1 MQRYSK
7 SPFKR
12 GIHNGLKIE
21 NKAEEATVYIYDEIS
36 YWGITADDLAKQL
49 EDITA
54 GTIHVRINSPGGKVS
69 DGTAIYNLLKQHSA
83 KVIIHVDGLAAS
95 IASLIAMAG
104 DEVHMGEGAY
114 MMVHSPWSIMIG
126 TADDFRQEAD
136 LLDKVGRTISQIYQG
151 KSGKTEE
158 EINQLMADETWMT
171 ADEAVE
177 MGFADKVDKGTEK
190 EKKNQVK
197 NLFDLSVFANVPDL
211 LKAKKDLPD
220 ERTLERIL
228 RDSGCSKKQAQAIL
242 AKGYSEDLRDSD
254 ASEDIPPV
262 EPLRDAEVKPVKV
275 KDQISV
281 AESQRDD
288 ASKSPPVG
296 YRISEKHLKPN
307 YQNRGE

>member
-21 NKAEEATVYIYDEIS
+21 NKTDEATIYIYDEIS
-36 YWGITADDLAKQL
+36 WWGITADDLVKQL
-49 EDITA
+49 ADITA
-54 GTIHVRINSPGGKVS
+54 GTIHVRVNSPGGSVF
-69 DGTAIYNLLKQHSA
+69 DGTAIFNALKQHSA
-83 KVIIHVDGLAAS
+83 KVIVHVDGLAAS

-104 DEVHMGEGAY
+104 DEVHMGEGSY
-114 MMVHSPWSIMIG
+114 MMVHQPWSIMIG

-136 LLDKVGRTISQIYQG
+136 LLDKVGGTISQIYQG

-197 NLFDLSVFANVPDL
+197 NLFDLSVFANVPD
-211 LKAKKDLPD
+211 D
-220 ERTLERIL
+220 L
-228 RDSGCSKKQAQAIL
+228 RDIRTSPTAREMEQALRDVGCSAKNAKAIL
-242 AKGYSEDLRDSD
+242 AKGFDGDLRD
-254 ASEDIPPV
+254 EEPPA
-262 EPLRDAEVKPVKV
+262 EPEP
-275 KDQISV
+275 
-281 AESQRDD
+281 QRDV
-288 ASKSPPVG
+288 APV
-296 YRISEKHLKPN
+296 RKDRVHDLLIRAEMVAPTLQFN
-307 YQNRGE
+307 A